1 MGKRKKRIVKKNTK
15 RSIKTNQKREIKRR
29 KRRKKNRKDLQVRD
43 CLPVQ
48 IKPSSPLHPQHLNS
62 KSKSRNLKNQNCPNW
77 SLKAL
82 EAQQVLPRLL
92 SLRKRK
98 KCPSNPIFLAI
109 QFIWIDPNL
118 QLPTLVIRAKR
129 KLKSKKTN

>member
-15 RSIKTNQKREIKRR
+15 RSIKTNQKSEIKRR

-43 CLPVQ
+43 CLPAR

-82 EAQQVLPRLL
+82 GAQQAQPQLQIQ
-92 SLRKRK
+92 KRK
-98 KCPSNPIFLAI
+98 KCPSNP
-109 QFIWIDPNL
+109 
-118 QLPTLVIRAKR
+118 
-129 KLKSKKTN
+129 